1 MDIVQNLRNEITTLK
16 TILKSLLPEICA
28 NGSIN
33 DLSYLL
39 SNINVNDLAQHMII
53 SLFDHAI
60 PIISW
65 DKNKDYILSRIEI
78 FKLLRKKFNDQYE
91 LWSVYNKN
99 KSFMCLFKNSI
110 ENFVDIVDEKQ
121 LSLRFEMFKTLRE
134 YFQDEYDVF
143 LLKQDAFLTMFSFF
157 ISQIKPDNVDVPH
170 NIELLRILAHLF
182 NREHD
187 LILEKSWSL
196 YSILFTKFLPK
207 FTPDEAIDYIIPKL
221 EMFKLLK
228 TIFLML
234 IRNGLISKIIISSV
248 IYFVIHLIFMMI

>member
-1 MDIVQNLRNEITTLK
+1 MLFTPDAQNSEYLIVLNDNDCIYIKLSTIKYQIKSSNGNFNDIDELDEIFDTTDLRMDQNMFIIDYQTNIIKIRSINHKFIWYVFSFSMEMSGEKNKTENMDIVQNLRNEITTLK

-143 LLKQDAFLTMFSFF
+143 LL
-157 ISQIKPDNVDVPH
+157 
-170 NIELLRILAHLF
+170 
-182 NREHD
+182 NR
-187 LILEKSWSL
+187 
-196 YSILFTKFLPK
+196 
-207 FTPDEAIDYIIPKL
+207 
-221 EMFKLLK
+221 
-228 TIFLML
+228 ML
-234 IRNGLISKIIISSV
+234 S
-248 IYFVIHLIFMMI
+248 